1 MSENITKKIIKEFL
15 NSANLSM
22 KQMIEIVNAANPNA
36 PTTTQNFSN
45 KLTKETLRLKEV
57 LQILDACGYELT
69 IHKIDEEPTQ
79 IKSESTSANDEY
91 LADLVSQNKDI
102 YVHCKDEATAK
113 RFLADCELDGI
124 LFDDG
129 QKPTEKETSD
139 LFRLLPDKRMCYV
152 GAIGHIRWQA
162 NQDDIMRIEY

>member
-1 MSENITKKIIKEFL
+1 MSDNLTKKIIKEFL
-15 NSANLSM
+15 NSAGLSM
-22 KQMIEIVNAANPNA
+22 KQMIEIVNAANPDA

-69 IHKIDEEPTQ
+69 IKKIGEE
-79 IKSESTSANDEY
+79 IKSESTSSNDEY

-102 YVHCKDEATAK
+102 YVHCKDDETAK

-124 LFDDG
+124 LFADG
-129 QKPTEKETSD
+129 AKPTDKEPSD

-162 NQDDIMRIEY
+162 DEDIMRIEY